1 MLPSGTLKSG
11 FSGFFSVVSSLSTP
25 AIRFALAILIV
36 SITKISASIIRLI
49 RICIQKV
56 SILVSS
62 PVVSSLPTII
72 FAPNQLNAII
82 EP

>member
-11 FSGFFSVVSSLSTP
+11 FSGFLSVVSSSSTP

-62 PVVSSLPTII
+62 PVVSSPPTII
-72 FAPNQLNAII
+72 FAPNQLIAII